1 MCRRTLLP
9 GISSCEWHN
18 LQIEFSP
25 PQQLLFPVKFLKI
38 LRLACLKRVCKIEE
52 VNLFCKR
59 FIDSPFP
66 QFNFEKLRPNKDQ
79 IVGEIIQSKK
89 KKSVSFH
96 GASVKHK
103 ICIFRVFLPLRRT
116 ASQPY
121 RLNCIN
127 GLRINQFYLPKDKF
141 MKFSQKNFQNWRFWK
156 TAILKNRP
164 FWIFFFKKKNFF
176 ASFLWKY
183 VQICMVEW
191 MGQIFD
197 VFPVFQQIPCF
208 A

>member
-1 MCRRTLLP
+1 MGGRISPPLHAPRFRQPWVVWCRRTVLP

-79 IVGEIIQSKK
+79 IVGKIIQRKEK
-89 KKSVSFH
+89 
-96 GASVKHK
+96 
-103 ICIFRVFLPLRRT
+103 
-116 ASQPY
+116 
-121 RLNCIN
+121 
-127 GLRINQFYLPKDKF
+127 NQFRF
-141 MKFSQKNFQNWRFWK
+141 MVHRSNTIGCFCPYVGQPHNHIGWA
-156 TAILKNRP
+156 TLMP
-164 FWIFFFKKKNFF
+164 F
-176 ASFLWKY
+176 ASINPTNL
-183 VQICMVEW
+183 ICE
-191 MGQIFD
+191 IFAKIFWEL
-197 VFPVFQQIPCF
+197 VIL
-208 A
+208 